1 MRPSLLEVN
10 GCMVWEVWPFG
21 DSLNLSDLGL
31 GWGVWVRVNVYL
43 RNCVPIILIGNLCSF
58 ATLLLLLPGSG
69 KLDKDLST
77 VNESQ
82 ECAKCHTVSLTYK
95 ICKDKLFLFCG
106 GHVGFTEFTQP
117 RSLGLLSMSLKDC
130 LVTECYCLLSL

>member
-1 MRPSLLEVN
+1 MRPSLLEVD
-10 GCMVWEVWPFG
+10 GCIVWEVWPFN
-21 DSLNLSDLGL
+21 DSLNSSDLGL

-58 ATLLLLLPGSG
+58 ATLLLLLPGAG

-82 ECAKCHTVSLTYK
+82 ECAKCHTVSLIKFVRKNYSFFVEGM
-95 ICKDKLFLFCG
+95 LAL
-106 GHVGFTEFTQP
+106 QNLLNP
-117 RSLGLLSMSLKDC
+117 GL
-130 LVTECYCLLSL
+130 